1 MNRVVENFGCNKI
14 RRSAN
19 ISRLCLFVVHCEAEI
34 AKFGDISMI
43 EKDVTEFEV
52 TMDNTLV
59 VYVLQSQ
66 RDLTNNLRHLVL
78 RYLKSF

>member
-1 MNRVVENFGCNKI
+1 MNRVVQNFGCNEI

-19 ISRLCLFVVHCEAEI
+19 ISRLCLFVVHCEPEI

-43 EKDVTEFEV
+43 EKDVTEFEI